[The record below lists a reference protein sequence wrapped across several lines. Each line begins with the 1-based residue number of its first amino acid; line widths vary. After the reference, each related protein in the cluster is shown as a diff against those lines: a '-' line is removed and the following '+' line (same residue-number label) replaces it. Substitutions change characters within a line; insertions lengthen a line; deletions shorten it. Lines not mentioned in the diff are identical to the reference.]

1 MQIACASCGTP
12 TEETELLDDEG
23 GQKLCSRCYLDKKGD
38 TDTKEL
44 VDQPF
49 DPAGAERSQAEL
61 LGRIAEHSAAAAFWA
76 KAAAG
81 ILIALVATVLTLL
94 VLYFLNVKPH

>member
-12 TEETELLDDEG
+12 TEETELLEEG
-23 GQKLCSRCYLDKKGD
+23 GQKLCSKCYLEKKDD

-44 VDQPF
+44 GDEPF
-49 DPAGAERSQAEL
+49 DPASAGRSQAEL
-61 LGRIAEHSAAAAFWA
+61 LGRIAEDSAAAAFWA

-81 ILIALVATVLTLL
+81 ILIALVVTGLTLL